1 MKDLNSVKVIL
12 SSLDQSY
19 TFSGLCPNLSKCE
32 IAGIGVLKDAN
43 VAFCGLKSV
52 NLTKESIKILC
63 MHLSYNEKLQNE
75 LNFCTTIKNICN
87 VIKLWRMR
95 YLPLEGKIAIFKSLA
110 VSKIVHLVLLTIV
123 PKNVI
128 FELKEIQNKFLW
140 SNKKSK
146 IKHSTL
152 CNDYKNGGLKNVDI
166 ELKIISLKCS
176 WIRRLYN
183 EVDHDWKIIS
193 LNYIHNTLGKNFTF
207 HSNLSIPN
215 NTLIPLPP
223 FYNDIIKSWC
233 SSFFCSPN
241 VPSSISSQCLWY
253 NSYLKTDKKPLF
265 YKEFSNKNIN
275 YVSNLLSDF
284 SEIKSWEKVMDEFNL
299 DKTFYFKWHQIIHT
313 IPSSWKLT
321 LLNDNEIFI
330 I

>member
-1 MKDLNSVKVIL
+1 M
-12 SSLDQSY
+12 
-19 TFSGLCPNLSKCE
+19 
-32 IAGIGVLKDAN
+32 
-43 VAFCGLKSV
+43 
-52 NLTKESIKILC
+52 
-63 MHLSYNEKLQNE
+63 
-75 LNFCTTIKNICN
+75 
-87 VIKLWRMR
+87 
-95 YLPLEGKIAIFKSLA
+95 YLA
-110 VSKIVHLVLLTIV
+110 LLTIV

-183 EVDHDWKIIS
+183 EVDHDWKIIP

-215 NTLIPLPP
+215 KTLIPLPP
-223 FYNDIIKSWC
+223 FYKDIIKSWC

-241 VPSSISSQCLWY
+241 VPSSISSQCLWC
-253 NSYLKTDKKPLF
+253 NSYLKIDKKPFL
-265 YKEFSNKNIN
+265 
-275 YVSNLLSDF
+275 
-284 SEIKSWEKVMDEFNL
+284 
-299 DKTFYFKWHQIIHT
+299 
-313 IPSSWKLT
+313 
-321 LLNDNEIFI
+321 
-330 I
+330 